1 MQVITS
7 ALCRHR

>member
-7 ALCRHR
+7 AKVY